1 MGTKKWIAVIILVG
15 IVALFVPFV
24 PQTQATGQFL
34 GAHYQRSAT
43 VSPSY
48 YAFQCGSYLN
58 PQVSFQL
65 ASGFSGFYQLAK
77 GYTFA
82 CNYNSS

>member
-1 MGTKKWIAVIILVG
+1 MSAKRWVAVLALLG

-24 PQTQATGQFL
+24 PQTQTSGRFL
-34 GAHYQRSAT
+34 GAHYQRTAD

-48 YAFQCGSYLN
+48 YVTGCGAYVNS
-58 PQVSFQL
+58 QFTTQL
-65 ASGFSGFYQLAK
+65 ASGLSGITQLSK

-82 CNYNSS
+82 CNYNVQ